1 MLAKM
6 AQDRKLQEDE
16 LLKMAEQAQEKRKK
30 FKEV

>member
-1 MLAKM
+1 M